1 LCGNMHKTLANKG
14 LNCYCGCMRFDAATL
29 PDTLTELKALFVA
42 TQQQYESEIKL
53 LQEEISI
60 LKHRLFGRKSEK
72 LPVGSGQ
79 LLLFNEA
86 EAGEPEEQ
94 GAPAETIAVPAHERR
109 RGCRKPLPDNL
120 PRVAALHDLT
130 DEQKQCACG
139 EQKSRIGEEVSE
151 QLDIMPPKIQ
161 VIQHIRPKYVC
172 KKCEGTAA
180 DEAAVSI
187 APMPEQMIPKSIATP
202 GLLAWS
208 LTGKFVDALPF
219 YRIEKI
225 LERYGVEVS
234 RQTLCCWA
242 IKVAERCWPLLELMQ
257 EDILAGFQIQ
267 ADETPLQVLQEE
279 GRAPTSRSYMWLFR
293 GGTEQRPVIRYQYHE
308 SRSGQVAKEFLK
320 DYPGYVQ
327 TDGYLGYD
335 FLGQMAA
342 ITHLGCWAH
351 VRRKFV
357 EMVNAAG
364 KDQDGKKKTG
374 SGDVALDYIGK
385 LYLIEKECA
394 EQQLKP
400 EQIARE
406 RQSRAGPILD
416 QFKEWLDKRSHQVP
430 PGSTLGKAI
439 SYTLGQWERLVVYLK
454 DGRLRP
460 DNNLAENAIR
470 PFVVGRKNWLFA
482 ATPDGAHA
490 SAALYSI
497 IETAK
502 ANGLEP
508 YWYLRYL
515 FERLPG
521 ANTKQEHR
529 KLLPQYVDRSLIG
542 RP

>member
-1 LCGNMHKTLANKG
+1 
-14 LNCYCGCMRFDAATL
+14 MRFDAAQL
-29 PDTLTELKALFVA
+29 PNTVEALQSLVIDFAELRQNYETEISVLK
-42 TQQQYESEIKL
+42 
-53 LQEEISI
+53 EEISL

-72 LPVGSGQ
+72 LPVGTGQ

-86 EAGEPEEQ
+86 EAGKAEDRGAAPEK
-94 GAPAETIAVPAHERR
+94 IAVPAHERR
-109 RGCRKPLPDNL
+109 RGCRKPLPENL
-120 PRVAALHDLT
+120 PRVEALHDLT

-151 QLDIMPPKIQ
+151 QLDIIPPKIQ

-172 KKCEGTAA
+172 KKCEGVAA
-180 DEAAVSI
+180 DEPAVSI

-219 YRIEKI
+219 YRIEHI
-225 LERYGVEVS
+225 LKRYGVEVS

-242 IKVAERCWPLLELMQ
+242 VKVAELCRPLLELME
-257 EDILAGFQIQ
+257 EDILQGFQIN
-267 ADETPLQVLQEE
+267 ADETTLQVLQEP
-279 GRAPTSRSYMWLFR
+279 GREATTRSYMWLFR
-293 GGTEQRPVIRYQYHE
+293 GGTGQRPVIIYQYHE
-308 SRSGQVAKEFLK
+308 RRSGQVAKEFLK
-320 DYPGYVQ
+320 NYAGYVQ

-335 FLGQMAA
+335 FLEQMPE

-351 VRRKFV
+351 VRRKFFEV
-357 EMVNAAG
+357 VNAVG
-364 KDQDGKKKTG
+364 KDKDGKKKTG
-374 SGDVALDYIGK
+374 SGEVALDYIGK

-394 EQQLKP
+394 ERKLSF
-400 EQIARE
+400 EQIIRE
-406 RQSRAGPILD
+406 RQSRAGPIVE
-416 QFKEWLDKRSHQVP
+416 QFRAWLDKRSPQVP
-430 PGSTLGKAI
+430 PGSTVGKAI
-439 SYTLGQWERLVVYLK
+439 SYTLGQWERLTVYLR

-470 PFVVGRKNWLFA
+470 PFVLGRKNWLFA
-482 ATPDGAHA
+482 VTPDGAHA
-490 SAALYSI
+490 SAAIYSI

-515 FERLPG
+515 FERLPK
-521 ANTKQEHR
+521 AKTTEEYKA
-529 KLLPQYVDRSLIG
+529 LLPHCVDRSQIE

>member
-1 LCGNMHKTLANKG
+1 
-14 LNCYCGCMRFDAATL
+14 MRCDAAPL

-53 LQEEISI
+53 LKEEISI

-79 LLLFNEA
+79 LFLFNEA
-86 EAGEPEEQ
+86 EAAEPEE
-94 GAPAETIAVPAHERR
+94 PATTEETIAVPAHERR
-109 RGCRKPLPDNL
+109 RGCRKPLPDSL
-120 PRVAALHDLT
+120 PRVEVMHDLT

-161 VIQHIRPKYVC
+161 VIHHIRPKYVC
-172 KKCEGTAA
+172 KKCEGVVA
-180 DEAAVSI
+180 DEPAVSI
-187 APMPEQMIPKSIATP
+187 APMPEQMIPKSIAGP

-225 LERYGVEVS
+225 LTRYGVEVS

-242 IKVAERCWPLLELMQ
+242 VKVAEVCRPLLELM
-257 EDILAGFQIQ
+257 EEAILTGFQIQ
-267 ADETPLQVLQEE
+267 ADETPLQVLQEP
-279 GRAPTSRSYMWLFR
+279 GRAATTNSYMWLFR
-293 GGTEQRPVIRYQYHE
+293 GGAAERPVIIYQYHE
-308 SRSGQVAKEFLK
+308 SRSGQVAREFLK
-320 DYPGYVQ
+320 DYQGYVQ

-335 FLGQMAA
+335 FLEQLAG
-342 ITHLGCWAH
+342 ISHLGCWAH

-357 EMVNAAG
+357 EMVHAAG
-364 KDQDGKKKTG
+364 KDKDGKKKTG
-374 SGDVALDYIGK
+374 SGEVALDYIGK
-385 LYLIEKECA
+385 LYLLEKECA
-394 EQQLKP
+394 ERKLTP

-406 RQSRAGPILD
+406 RQIRACPILE
-416 QFKEWLDKRSHQVP
+416 QFRAWLEKRSPQVP

-439 SYTLGQWERLVVYLK
+439 RYTLGQWERLVVYLR

-470 PFVVGRKNWLFA
+470 PFVLGRKNWLFA

-515 FERLPG
+515 FERLPK
-521 ANTKQEHR
+521 AKTADEYKA
-529 KLLPQYVDRSLIG
+529 LLPQHVDRRLIEK
-542 RP
+542 P

>member
-1 LCGNMHKTLANKG
+1 MTV
-14 LNCYCGCMRFDAATL
+14 DAATL
-29 PDTLTELKALFVA
+29 PDSVDELKTIIVDVA
-42 TQQQYESEIKL
+42 QRAQEYETENKL
-53 LQEEISI
+53 LKEEISL

-72 LPVGSGQ
+72 LPAGSGQ
-79 LLLFNEA
+79 LFLFNEA
-86 EAGEPEEQ
+86 EAGKTEDEDT
-94 GAPAETIAVPAHERR
+94 APSQETIAVPAHERR
-109 RGCRKPLPDNL
+109 RGHRKPLPENL
-120 PRVAALHDLT
+120 PRVEVVHDLT

-139 EQKSRIGEEVSE
+139 QQKSCIGREVSE
-151 QLDIMPPKIQ
+151 QLDITPPKIQ

-172 KKCEGTAA
+172 RKCEGVEA
-180 DEAAVSI
+180 DEPAVSI
-187 APMPEQMIPKSIATP
+187 APMPEQLIPKSIATP

-219 YRIEKI
+219 YRIENI

-242 IKVAERCWPLLELMQ
+242 IKVAERCRALLELMR
-257 EDILAGFQIQ
+257 EDILKGFQIQ
-267 ADETPLQVLQEE
+267 ADETLLQVLEE
-279 GRAPTSRSYMWLFR
+279 PGRNPTTKSYMWLFR
-293 GGTEQRPVIRYQYHE
+293 GGTEQRPVIVYQYHE
-308 SRSGQVAKEFLK
+308 TRSGQVAKDFFENFK
-320 DYPGYVQ
+320 GYVQ

-335 FLGQMAA
+335 FLEQVEE

-357 EMVNAAG
+357 EVVNAAG
-364 KDQDGKKKTG
+364 KDNNGKKKTG

-385 LYLIEKECA
+385 LYLIEKECV
-394 EQQLKP
+394 QQKLKP
-400 EQIARE
+400 EQITRE

-416 QFKEWLDKRSHQVP
+416 QFKTWLDKRSLQVP
-430 PGSTLGKAI
+430 PSSTLGKAI
-439 SYTLGQWERLVVYLK
+439 SYTLGQWERLVVYLQ

-470 PFVVGRKNWLFA
+470 PFVIGRKNWLFA

-515 FERLPG
+515 FEQLPS
-521 ANTKQEHR
+521 AKTKEHYK

>member
-1 LCGNMHKTLANKG
+1 
-14 LNCYCGCMRFDAATL
+14 MRFDAAQL
-29 PDTLTELKALFVA
+29 PNTVEALQSLVIDFAELRQNYETEISVLK
-42 TQQQYESEIKL
+42 
-53 LQEEISI
+53 EEISI

-72 LPVGSGQ
+72 LPVGTGQ

-86 EAGEPEEQ
+86 EAGTAEDRGAAPEK
-94 GAPAETIAVPAHERR
+94 IAVPGHERR

-120 PRVAALHDLT
+120 PRVEALHDLT
-130 DEQKQCACG
+130 EEQKQCACG

-151 QLDIMPPKIQ
+151 QLDIIPPKIQ

-172 KKCEGTAA
+172 KKCAGVAA
-180 DEAAVSI
+180 DEPAVSI

-219 YRIEKI
+219 YRIEHI
-225 LERYGVEVS
+225 LKRYGVEVS

-242 IKVAERCWPLLELMQ
+242 VKVAELCRPLLELMEKDVLQ
-257 EDILAGFQIQ
+257 GFQIN
-267 ADETPLQVLQEE
+267 ADETTLQVLQEP
-279 GRAPTSRSYMWLFR
+279 GREATTRSYMWLFR
-293 GGTEQRPVIRYQYHE
+293 GGTGQRPVIIYQYHE
-308 SRSGQVAKEFLK
+308 RRSGQVAKEFLK
-320 DYPGYVQ
+320 NYAGYVQ

-335 FLGQMAA
+335 FLEQMPE

-357 EMVNAAG
+357 EVVNAVG
-364 KDQDGKKKTG
+364 KDKDGKKKTG
-374 SGDVALDYIGK
+374 SGEVALDYIGK

-394 EQQLKP
+394 ERKLSF
-400 EQIARE
+400 EQIIRE
-406 RQSRAGPILD
+406 RQSRAGPIVE
-416 QFKEWLDKRSHQVP
+416 QFKAWLDKRSPQVP
-430 PGSTLGKAI
+430 PGSTVGKAI
-439 SYTLGQWERLVVYLK
+439 SYTLGQWERLTVYLR

-515 FERLPG
+515 FERLPK
-521 ANTKQEHR
+521 AKTTEEYKA
-529 KLLPQYVDRSLIG
+529 LLPHCVDRSQIN

>member
-1 LCGNMHKTLANKG
+1 
-14 LNCYCGCMRFDAATL
+14 MRFDAAQL
-29 PDTLTELKALFVA
+29 PNTVEALQSLVVDFAELRQNYETEI
-42 TQQQYESEIKL
+42 SL
-53 LQEEISI
+53 LREEISI

-72 LPVGSGQ
+72 LPVGDGQ

-86 EAGEPEEQ
+86 EAGTET
-94 GAPAETIAVPAHERR
+94 APPAAAETIAVPAHERR

-120 PRVAALHDLT
+120 PRVEVVHDLT

-187 APMPEQMIPKSIATP
+187 APMPEQLIPKSIATP

-208 LTGKFVDALPF
+208 VTGKFVDALPF

-242 IKVAERCWPLLELMQ
+242 IKVAERCRTLLELMK

-267 ADETPLQVLQEE
+267 ADETPLQVLQEPD
-279 GRAPTSRSYMWLFR
+279 RAATTRSYMWLFR
-293 GGTEQRPVIRYQYHE
+293 GGTAQKPAMIYQYHE
-308 SRSGQVAKEFLK
+308 TRSGQVAKEFLQ
-320 DYPGYVQ
+320 DYQGYVQ

-335 FLGQMAA
+335 FLGQMPR
-342 ITHLGCWAH
+342 IRHLGCWAH

-364 KDQDGKKKTG
+364 KDKDGKKKTG
-374 SGDVALDYIGK
+374 SGEVALGYIGK
-385 LYLIEKECA
+385 LYLLEKECA
-394 EQQLKP
+394 EQKLKP

-416 QFKEWLDKRSHQVP
+416 QFKAWLDKRSPQIP

-439 SYTLGQWERLVVYLK
+439 SYTLGQWERLGVYLR

-470 PFVVGRKNWLFA
+470 PFVLGRKNWLFA

-515 FERLPG
+515 FERLP
-521 ANTKQEHR
+521 AAQTAEDCKA
-529 KLLPQYVDRSLIG
+529 LLPQYVDRNLIG

>member
-1 LCGNMHKTLANKG
+1 
-14 LNCYCGCMRFDAATL
+14 MRFDAAQL
-29 PDTLTELKALFVA
+29 PDTVEALQSLVLDFAELQQNAETEISLLK
-42 TQQQYESEIKL
+42 
-53 LQEEISI
+53 EEISL

-86 EAGEPEEQ
+86 EAAEPEEQ
-94 GAPAETIAVPAHERR
+94 GTAAETIAVPAHERR
-109 RGCRKPLPDNL
+109 RGCRKPLPESL
-120 PRVAALHDLT
+120 LRVEVVHDLT
-130 DEQKQCACG
+130 EEQKQCACG
-139 EQKSRIGEEVSE
+139 EQKSRIGEDVSE
-151 QLDIMPPKIQ
+151 QLDIIPPKIQ
-161 VIQHIRPKYVC
+161 VIQHIRPKYAC
-172 KKCEGTAA
+172 KNCEGTAA
-180 DEAAVSI
+180 DEPAVSI

-219 YRIEKI
+219 YRIEHI
-225 LERYGVEVS
+225 LKRYGVEVS

-242 IKVAERCWPLLELMQ
+242 VKVAEVCRPLVELME
-257 EDILAGFQIQ
+257 EDILKGFQIN
-267 ADETPLQVLQEE
+267 ADETMLQVLQEP
-279 GRAPTSRSYMWLFR
+279 GREPTTRSYMWLFR
-293 GGTEQRPVIRYQYHE
+293 GGAAEKPVILYQYHE
-308 SRSGQVAKEFLK
+308 SRSGKVAQEFLK
-320 DYPGYVQ
+320 NYAGYVQ

-335 FLGQMAA
+335 FLEQMPE

-357 EMVNAAG
+357 EVVNAAG
-364 KDQDGKKKTG
+364 KDKDGKKKNG

-394 EQQLKP
+394 ERKLNP
-400 EQIARE
+400 EQITAE
-406 RQSRAGPILD
+406 RQRRAGPVLA
-416 QFKEWLDKRSHQVP
+416 QFKAWLDKRSPQVP
-430 PGSTLGKAI
+430 PGSTVGKAI
-439 SYTLGQWERLVVYLK
+439 SYTLGQWERLIVYLQ

-470 PFVVGRKNWLFA
+470 PFVLGRKNWLFA

-502 ANGLEP
+502 VNGLEP

-515 FERLPG
+515 FERLPK
-521 ANTKQEHR
+521 AKSKKEHK
-529 KLLPQYVDRSLIG
+529 KLLPQYVDRSMIEK
-542 RP
+542 P

>member
-1 LCGNMHKTLANKG
+1 
-14 LNCYCGCMRFDAATL
+14 MRFDAAQL
-29 PDTLTELKALFVA
+29 PNTVEALQSLVIDFAELRQNYETEISLLK
-42 TQQQYESEIKL
+42 
-53 LQEEISI
+53 EEISI

-72 LPVGSGQ
+72 LPVGTGQ

-86 EAGEPEEQ
+86 EAEKAANS
-94 GAPAETIAVPAHERR
+94 GASQEKIAVPGHERR
-109 RGCRKPLPDNL
+109 RGCRKPLPENL
-120 PRVAALHDLT
+120 PRVEALHDLT

-151 QLDIMPPKIQ
+151 QLDIIPPKIQ

-172 KKCEGTAA
+172 KKCAGVAA
-180 DEAAVSI
+180 DEPAVSI

-219 YRIEKI
+219 YRIEHI
-225 LERYGVEVS
+225 LKRYGVEVS

-242 IKVAERCWPLLELMQ
+242 VKVAELCRPLLELM
-257 EDILAGFQIQ
+257 EKDILQGFQIN
-267 ADETPLQVLQEE
+267 ADETTLQVLQEP
-279 GRAPTSRSYMWLFR
+279 GREATTRSYMWLFR
-293 GGTEQRPVIRYQYHE
+293 GGTGQRPVIIYQYHE
-308 SRSGQVAKEFLK
+308 RRSGQVAKEFLK
-320 DYPGYVQ
+320 NYAGYVQ

-335 FLGQMAA
+335 FLEQIEG

-357 EMVNAAG
+357 EVVNAVG
-364 KDQDGKKKTG
+364 KDKDGKKKTG
-374 SGDVALDYIGK
+374 SGEVALDYIGK

-394 EQQLKP
+394 ERKLSF
-400 EQIARE
+400 EQIIRE
-406 RQSRAGPILD
+406 RQSRAGPIVE
-416 QFKEWLDKRSHQVP
+416 QFKAWLDKRSPQVP
-430 PGSTLGKAI
+430 PGSTVGKAI
-439 SYTLGQWERLVVYLK
+439 SYTLGQWERLTVYLR

-470 PFVVGRKNWLFA
+470 PFVLGRKNWLFA

-490 SAALYSI
+490 SAAIYSI

-515 FERLPG
+515 FERLPK
-521 ANTKQEHR
+521 AKTTEEYKA
-529 KLLPQYVDRSLIG
+529 LLPHCVDRSQIN

>member
-1 LCGNMHKTLANKG
+1 
-14 LNCYCGCMRFDAATL
+14 MRFDAAQL
-29 PDTLTELKALFVA
+29 PDTVEELQSLVIDFAELRQNYETEISLLK
-42 TQQQYESEIKL
+42 
-53 LQEEISI
+53 EEISI

-72 LPVGSGQ
+72 LPVGTGQ

-86 EAGEPEEQ
+86 EAAQAEDS
-94 GAPAETIAVPAHERR
+94 GASQKKIEVPAHERR
-109 RGCRKPLPDNL
+109 RGCRKPLPGNL
-120 PRVAALHDLT
+120 PRIEALHDLT

-151 QLDIMPPKIQ
+151 QLDIIPPKIQ

-172 KKCEGTAA
+172 KKCEGVAA
-180 DEAAVSI
+180 DEPAVSI
-187 APMPEQMIPKSIATP
+187 APMPEQMIPKSIAGP

-208 LTGKFVDALPF
+208 LTGKFVDGLPF
-219 YRIEKI
+219 YRLEHI
-225 LERYGVEVS
+225 LKRYGVEVS

-242 IKVAERCWPLLELMQ
+242 VKVAELCRPLLELME
-257 EDILAGFQIQ
+257 EDILQGFQIN
-267 ADETPLQVLQEE
+267 ADETTLQVLQEP
-279 GRAPTSRSYMWLFR
+279 GREATTSSYMWLFR
-293 GGTEQRPVIRYQYHE
+293 GGTEQRPVIIYEYHE
-308 SRSGQVAKEFLK
+308 TRSGQVAKEFLK
-320 DYPGYVQ
+320 NYAGFVQ

-335 FLGQMAA
+335 FLEQMAA

-364 KDQDGKKKTG
+364 KEKDGKKKAG

-394 EQQLKP
+394 ERKLSY

-406 RQSRAGPILD
+406 RQVRAGPILE
-416 QFKEWLDKRSHQVP
+416 QFKAWLDKRSPQVP

-439 SYTLGQWERLVVYLK
+439 SYTLGQWERLTVYLR

-460 DNNLAENAIR
+460 DNNRAENAIR
-470 PFVVGRKNWLFA
+470 PFVIGRKNWLFA

-515 FERLPG
+515 FERLPC
-521 ANTKQEHR
+521 AKTKQEHK
-529 KLLPQYVDRSLIG
+529 KLLPQYVDRSLIA

>member
-1 LCGNMHKTLANKG
+1 
-14 LNCYCGCMRFDAATL
+14 MRFDAEQL
-29 PDTLTELKALFVA
+29 PDTVEALQSLVLDFAELRQNYETEISVLK
-42 TQQQYESEIKL
+42 
-53 LQEEISI
+53 EEISL

-72 LPVGSGQ
+72 LPVGTGQ

-86 EAGEPEEQ
+86 EAEKAEDS
-94 GAPAETIAVPAHERR
+94 GAAPGNIAVPAHERR

-120 PRVAALHDLT
+120 PRVEALHDLPV
-130 DEQKQCACG
+130 EQKQCACG

-151 QLDIMPPKIQ
+151 QLDIIPPKIQ
-161 VIQHIRPKYVC
+161 VIRHIRPKYVC
-172 KKCEGTAA
+172 KKCEGVAA
-180 DEAAVSI
+180 DETAVSI

-219 YRIEKI
+219 YRIEHI
-225 LERYGVEVS
+225 LKRYGVEVS

-242 IKVAERCWPLLELMQ
+242 VKVAEQCRPLLELM
-257 EDILAGFQIQ
+257 EIDVLHGLQIN
-267 ADETPLQVLQEE
+267 ADETTLQVLQEP
-279 GRAPTSRSYMWLFR
+279 GREATTRSYMWLFR
-293 GGTEQRPVIRYQYHE
+293 GGNAEKPVIIYQYHE
-308 SRSGQVAKEFLK
+308 RRSGQVAREFLK
-320 DYPGYVQ
+320 NYAGFVQ

-335 FLGQMAA
+335 VLEQIEA

-357 EMVNAAG
+357 EVVTAAG
-364 KDQDGKKKTG
+364 KDKDGKKKTG
-374 SGDVALDYIGK
+374 SGEEALDYIGK

-394 EQQLKP
+394 EQKLKP
-400 EQIARE
+400 EQITRE
-406 RQSRAGPILD
+406 RQSRAGPVLE
-416 QFKEWLDKRSHQVP
+416 QFRAWLDKRSPQVP
-430 PGSTLGKAI
+430 PGSTVGKAI
-439 SYTLGQWERLVVYLK
+439 SYTLGQWERLIVYLQ

-470 PFVVGRKNWLFA
+470 PFVLGRKNWLFA

-515 FERLPG
+515 FERLPK
-521 ANTKQEHR
+521 AKTTEEYKA
-529 KLLPQYVDRSLIG
+529 LLPHCVDRSQIN

>member
-1 LCGNMHKTLANKG
+1 
-14 LNCYCGCMRFDAATL
+14 MRFDAAQL
-29 PDTLTELKALFVA
+29 PDTVEELQSLVIDFAEL
-42 TQQQYESEIKL
+42 QQNSEAEIRL
-53 LQEEISI
+53 LKEEISI

-86 EAGEPEEQ
+86 EARKTEDSEASPEN
-94 GAPAETIAVPAHERR
+94 IAVPAHERR

-120 PRVAALHDLT
+120 PRVEALHDLT

-151 QLDIMPPKIQ
+151 QLDIIPPRIQ
-161 VIQHIRPKYVC
+161 VIHHIRPKYVC
-172 KKCEGTAA
+172 KKCEGVEA
-180 DEAAVSI
+180 DEPAVSI
-187 APMPEQMIPKSIATP
+187 APMPEQMIPKSIAGP

-219 YRIEKI
+219 YRIEQI
-225 LERYGVEVS
+225 LKRYGVEVS

-242 IKVAERCWPLLELMQ
+242 VKVAELCRPLLELMG
-257 EDILAGFQIQ
+257 EDILQGFQIN
-267 ADETPLQVLQEE
+267 ADETTLQVLQEP
-279 GRAPTSRSYMWLFR
+279 GREATTRSYMWLFR
-293 GGTEQRPVIRYQYHE
+293 GGTGQRPVIIYQYHE
-308 SRSGQVAKEFLK
+308 RRSGQVAKEFLK
-320 DYPGYVQ
+320 DFKGYVQ

-335 FLGQMAA
+335 FLEQMKG

-357 EMVNAAG
+357 EVVNAAG
-364 KDQDGKKKTG
+364 KDKEGKKKPG

-394 EQQLKP
+394 EQKFKP

-406 RQSRAGPILD
+406 RQSRAGPVLE
-416 QFKEWLDKRSHQVP
+416 QFKAWLDKRSPQVP

-439 SYTLGQWERLVVYLK
+439 SYTLGQWERLTVYLR

-460 DNNLAENAIR
+460 DNNRAENAIR

-515 FERLPG
+515 FERLPK
-521 ANTKQEHR
+521 AKTTEEYKA
-529 KLLPQYVDRSLIG
+529 LLPHGVHRSQIN

>member
-1 LCGNMHKTLANKG
+1 
-14 LNCYCGCMRFDAATL
+14 MRFDAAQL
-29 PDTLTELKALFVA
+29 PDTVEALQSLVLDFAELRQNYETEISLLK
-42 TQQQYESEIKL
+42 
-53 LQEEISI
+53 EEISL

-94 GAPAETIAVPAHERR
+94 GATAETIEVPAHERR

-120 PRVAALHDLT
+120 PRVEAVHDLT

-151 QLDIMPPKIQ
+151 QLDIIPPKIQ

-172 KKCEGTAA
+172 KKCEGVAA

-219 YRIEKI
+219 YRIEHI
-225 LERYGVEVS
+225 LKRYGVEVS

-242 IKVAERCWPLLELMQ
+242 IKVAERCRPLLELMQ
-257 EDILAGFQIQ
+257 EDILSGFQIQ

-279 GRAPTSRSYMWLFR
+279 GRDPTTRSYMWLFR
-293 GGTEQRPVIRYQYHE
+293 GGTAQKPGIIYQYHE
-308 SRSGQVAKEFLK
+308 TRSGQVAQEFLK
-320 DYPGYVQ
+320 GYKGYVQ

-335 FLGQMAA
+335 FLGQMAE

-364 KDQDGKKKTG
+364 KDKDGKKKTG

-385 LYLIEKECA
+385 LYLLEKECA
-394 EQQLKP
+394 QQKLTP

-416 QFKEWLDKRSHQVP
+416 QFKAWLEKRSPQVP

-470 PFVVGRKNWLFA
+470 PFVLGRKNWLFA

-515 FERLPG
+515 FERLP
-521 ANTKQEHR
+521 AAKSKEDHKQ
-529 KLLPQYVDRSLIG
+529 LLPQYVDRSLIG

>member
-1 LCGNMHKTLANKG
+1 
-14 LNCYCGCMRFDAATL
+14 MRFDAAQL
-29 PDTLTELKALFVA
+29 PNTVEELQSLVIDFAEL
-42 TQQQYESEIKL
+42 QQNSEAEIKL

-72 LPVGSGQ
+72 LPAGSGQ

-86 EAGEPEEQ
+86 EAGTAEDS
-94 GAPAETIAVPAHERR
+94 GAAPGNIAVPAHERR
-109 RGCRKPLPDNL
+109 RGCRKPLPENL
-120 PRVAALHDLT
+120 PRVEALHDLT
-130 DEQKQCACG
+130 DEQKLCACG

-151 QLDIMPPKIQ
+151 QLDIIPPKIQ
-161 VIQHIRPKYVC
+161 VIHHIRPKYVC
-172 KKCEGTAA
+172 RKCEGVAA
-180 DEAAVSI
+180 DEPAVSI
-187 APMPEQMIPKSIATP
+187 APMPEQMIPKSIAGP

-219 YRIEKI
+219 YRIEHI
-225 LERYGVEVS
+225 LKRYGVEVS

-242 IKVAERCWPLLELMQ
+242 VKVAEQCRPLLAFMK
-257 EDILAGFQIQ
+257 EDILQGFQIN
-267 ADETPLQVLQEE
+267 ADETTLQVLQEP
-279 GRAPTSRSYMWLFR
+279 GREATTRSYMWLFR
-293 GGTEQRPVIRYQYHE
+293 GGTEQRPVIIYQYHE
-308 SRSGQVAKEFLK
+308 TRSGQVAKEFLK
-320 DYPGYVQ
+320 KYAGFVQ

-335 FLGQMAA
+335 FLEHMAD
-342 ITHLGCWAH
+342 IIHLGCWAH

-364 KDQDGKKKTG
+364 KDDKNGKKKAG

-394 EQQLKP
+394 ERKLSY

-406 RQSRAGPILD
+406 RQVRAGPVVE
-416 QFKEWLDKRSHQVP
+416 QFKAWLEKRSPQVP

-439 SYTLGQWERLVVYLK
+439 SYTLGQWGRLVVYLR

-460 DNNLAENAIR
+460 DNNRAENAIR
-470 PFVVGRKNWLFA
+470 PFVLGRKNWLFA

-515 FERLPG
+515 FERLPK
-521 ANTKQEHR
+521 AKTTEEYKA
-529 KLLPQYVDRSLIG
+529 LLPHCVDRSQINS
-542 RP
+542 P

>member
-1 LCGNMHKTLANKG
+1 
-14 LNCYCGCMRFDAATL
+14 MRFDAAQL
-29 PDTLTELKALFVA
+29 PDTVEGLHSLVIEFAEL
-42 TQQQYESEIKL
+42 QQNAEAEITL
-53 LQEEISI
+53 LKEEISI

-72 LPVGSGQ
+72 LPAGSGQ

-86 EAGEPEEQ
+86 EAAHTEDS
-94 GAPAETIAVPAHERR
+94 GAAPKTIAVPAHERR
-109 RGCRKPLPDNL
+109 RGCRKPLPDSL
-120 PRVAALHDLT
+120 PRLEVMHDLP
-130 DEQKQCACG
+130 DEQKRCACG

-161 VIQHIRPKYVC
+161 VIRHIRPKYVC
-172 KKCEGTAA
+172 KKCEGVAA
-180 DEAAVSI
+180 DEPAVSI
-187 APMPEQMIPKSIATP
+187 APMPEQMIPKSIAGP

-242 IKVAERCWPLLELMQ
+242 VKVAELCRPLLELMR
-257 EDILAGFQIQ
+257 EDILSGFQIQ
-267 ADETPLQVLQEE
+267 VDETTLQVLQEP
-279 GRAPTSRSYMWLFR
+279 GRTATTNSYMWLFR
-293 GGTEQRPVIRYQYHE
+293 GGTEQRPVILYQYHE
-308 SRSGQVAKEFLK
+308 RRSGQVAKDFLK
-320 DYPGYVQ
+320 DYQGYVQ

-335 FLGQMAA
+335 FLEQLEG

-357 EMVNAAG
+357 EVVNAAG
-364 KDQDGKKKTG
+364 KNKDGKKKTG
-374 SGDVALDYIGK
+374 SGEVALDYIGK
-385 LYLIEKECA
+385 LYLLEKECA
-394 EQQLKP
+394 EQKLTP

-406 RQSRAGPILD
+406 RQSRAGPILE
-416 QFKEWLDKRSHQVP
+416 QFKAWLDKRSPQVP

-439 SYTLGQWERLVVYLK
+439 SYTHGQWERLIVYLQ

-470 PFVVGRKNWLFA
+470 PFVLGRKNWLFA

-508 YWYLRYL
+508 YWYLRHL
-515 FERLPG
+515 FERLPS
-521 ANTKQEHR
+521 AKNKEQHKT
-529 KLLPQYVDRSLIG
+529 LLPHYVDKSLIG
-542 RP
+542 KS

>member
-1 LCGNMHKTLANKG
+1 MTL
-14 LNCYCGCMRFDAATL
+14 DAETL
-29 PDTLTELKALFVA
+29 PDTVDELK
-42 TQQQYESEIKL
+42 EIIISCGSEIRL
-53 LQEEISI
+53 LKEEISI

-72 LPVGSGQ
+72 LPAGSGQ
-79 LLLFNEA
+79 LFLFNEA
-86 EAGEPEEQ
+86 EASKAEDS
-94 GAPAETIAVPAHERR
+94 GASQEKTEVPAHERR
-109 RGCRKPLPDNL
+109 RGYRKPLPDNL
-120 PRVAALHDLT
+120 PRVAVMHDLT

-139 EQKSRIGEEVSE
+139 EQKSRIGQEVSE

-172 KKCEGTAA
+172 KRCEGVAA
-180 DEAAVSI
+180 DEPAVSI
-187 APMPEQMIPKSIATP
+187 APLPEQMISKSIATP

-208 LTGKFVDALPF
+208 FTGKFVDALPF

-242 IKVAERCWPLLELMQ
+242 VKVAELCRPLLELMR
-257 EDILAGFQIQ
+257 EDILSGFQIQ
-267 ADETPLQVLQEE
+267 VDETTLQVLQEP
-279 GRAPTSRSYMWLFR
+279 GREATTRSYMWLFR
-293 GGTEQRPVIRYQYHE
+293 GGSGQRPVIIYQYHE
-308 SRSGQVAKEFLK
+308 SRSGQVAKDFLK
-320 DYPGYVQ
+320 EYQGHVQ

-335 FLGQMAA
+335 FLEQLEG
-342 ITHLGCWAH
+342 ISHLGCWAH

-357 EMVNAAG
+357 EVVNVAG
-364 KDQDGKKKTG
+364 KDKNGKKKSG
-374 SGDVALDYIGK
+374 SGEVALDYIGK
-385 LYLIEKECA
+385 LYLLEKECA
-394 EQQLKP
+394 ERKLSG
-400 EQIARE
+400 EQITRE
-406 RQSRAGPILD
+406 RQIRAGPILE
-416 QFKEWLDKRSHQVP
+416 QFKAWLEKRSPQVP

-439 SYTLGQWERLVVYLK
+439 SYTLGQWERLIVYLR

-470 PFVVGRKNWLFA
+470 PFVLGRKNWLFA

-515 FERLPG
+515 FERLPK
-521 ANTKQEHR
+521 AKTTEEYK
-529 KLLPQYVDRSLIG
+529 KLLPQYVDRSQIN

>member
-1 LCGNMHKTLANKG
+1 
-14 LNCYCGCMRFDAATL
+14 MRFDAAQL
-29 PDTLTELKALFVA
+29 PTTVAELQSLVIDFAELRQNYETEISILK
-42 TQQQYESEIKL
+42 
-53 LQEEISI
+53 EEIRI

-72 LPVGSGQ
+72 LPVGTGQ

-86 EAGEPEEQ
+86 EAAEPEEP

-120 PRVAALHDLT
+120 PRVEVVHDLT

-151 QLDIMPPKIQ
+151 QLDIIPPKIQ

-172 KKCEGTAA
+172 RTCEGVEA
-180 DEAAVSI
+180 DEPAVSI
-187 APMPEQMIPKSIATP
+187 APLPEQMIAKSIASP

-208 LTGKFVDALPF
+208 LTGKFVDGLPF

-234 RQTLCCWA
+234 RQTLCSWA
-242 IKVAERCWPLLELMQ
+242 VKVAEVCRPVVALM
-257 EDILAGFQIQ
+257 EAEILHGFQIN
-267 ADETPLQVLQEE
+267 ADETTLQVLQEP
-279 GRAPTSRSYMWLFR
+279 GREATTRSYMWLFR

-308 SRSGQVAKEFLK
+308 SRSGKVAQEFLK
-320 DYPGYVQ
+320 DYTGYVQ
-327 TDGYLGYD
+327 TDSYLGYD
-335 FLGQMAA
+335 FLGQMAG

-357 EMVNAAG
+357 EVVTAAG
-364 KDQDGKKKTG
+364 RDKDGKKKPG
-374 SGDVALDYIGK
+374 SGEVALGYIGK

-394 EQQLKP
+394 EQKLKP

-416 QFKEWLDKRSHQVP
+416 QFKAWLEKRSPQVP
-430 PGSTLGKAI
+430 PGSTVGKAI
-439 SYTLGQWERLVVYLK
+439 RYTLGQWERLTVYLQ

-470 PFVVGRKNWLFA
+470 PFVIGRKNWLFA

-497 IETAK
+497 IKTAK

-515 FERLPG
+515 FERLPKAKTTG
-521 ANTKQEHR
+521 EYKA
-529 KLLPQYVDRSLIG
+529 LLPHCVDRSLIN

>member
-1 LCGNMHKTLANKG
+1 MTL
-14 LNCYCGCMRFDAATL
+14 DAATL
-29 PDTLTELKALFVA
+29 PDNVDELK
-42 TQQQYESEIKL
+42 EIIISCGSEIRL
-53 LQEEISI
+53 LKEEISI

-72 LPVGSGQ
+72 LPAGSGQ

-86 EAGEPEEQ
+86 EAEKAEDRGAAPEN
-94 GAPAETIAVPAHERR
+94 IAVPAHERR

-120 PRVAALHDLT
+120 PRVEALHDLT
-130 DEQKQCACG
+130 EEQKQCACG

-151 QLDIMPPKIQ
+151 QLDIIPPKIQ

-172 KKCEGTAA
+172 KKCEGVAA
-180 DEAAVSI
+180 DEPAVSI
-187 APMPEQMIPKSIATP
+187 AQMPEQMIPKSIATP

-208 LTGKFVDALPF
+208 LAGKFVDALPF
-219 YRIEKI
+219 YRIEHI
-225 LERYGVEVS
+225 LKRYGVEVS

-242 IKVAERCWPLLELMQ
+242 VKVAELCRPLVELME
-257 EDILAGFQIQ
+257 EDILQGFQIN
-267 ADETPLQVLQEE
+267 ADETTLQVLQEP
-279 GRAPTSRSYMWLFR
+279 GREATTRSYMWLFR
-293 GGTEQRPVIRYQYHE
+293 GGTVQRPVIIYQYHE
-308 SRSGQVAKEFLK
+308 RRSGQVVKEFLK
-320 DYPGYVQ
+320 NYAGYVQ

-335 FLGQMAA
+335 FLEQIEG

-357 EMVNAAG
+357 EVVNAVG
-364 KDQDGKKKTG
+364 KDKDGKKKTG
-374 SGDVALDYIGK
+374 SGEVALDYIGK
-385 LYLIEKECA
+385 LYLLEKECA
-394 EQQLKP
+394 ESKLSY

-406 RQSRAGPILD
+406 RQIRAGPILE
-416 QFKEWLDKRSHQVP
+416 QFKAWLEKRSPQVP

-439 SYTLGQWERLVVYLK
+439 SYTLGQWERLTVYLR

-460 DNNLAENAIR
+460 DNNRAENAIR

-515 FERLPG
+515 FEHMPC
-521 ANTKQEHR
+521 AKTKQGYK
-529 KLLPQYVDRSLIG
+529 KLLPQYVDRSLID

>member
-1 LCGNMHKTLANKG
+1 
-14 LNCYCGCMRFDAATL
+14 MRFDAAQL
-29 PDTLTELKALFVA
+29 PTTVAELQSLVIDFAELRQNYETEISILK
-42 TQQQYESEIKL
+42 
-53 LQEEISI
+53 EEIRI

-72 LPVGSGQ
+72 LPVGTGQ

-86 EAGEPEEQ
+86 EAAEAEEP
-94 GAPAETIAVPAHERR
+94 GTPAETIAVPAHERR

-120 PRVAALHDLT
+120 PRIEVLHDLT

-139 EQKSRIGEEVSE
+139 EQKSRIGEDVSE
-151 QLDIMPPKIQ
+151 QLDIIPPKIQ
-161 VIQHIRPKYVC
+161 VIQHIRPKYAC
-172 KKCEGTAA
+172 KNCEGTAA
-180 DEAAVSI
+180 DEPAVSI
-187 APMPEQMIPKSIATP
+187 APLPEQMIPKSIATP

-208 LTGKFVDALPF
+208 LTGKFVDGLPF

-225 LERYGVEVS
+225 LERYGVAVS

-242 IKVAERCWPLLELMQ
+242 VKVAEQCKPLIALM
-257 EDILAGFQIQ
+257 EEAILHGFQIN
-267 ADETPLQVLQEE
+267 ADETTLQVLQEP
-279 GRAPTSRSYMWLFR
+279 GREPTTRSYMWLFR
-293 GGTEQRPVIRYQYHE
+293 GGTEQRPVIIYQYRE
-308 SRSGQVAKEFLK
+308 TRSGQVAQEFLK
-320 DYPGYVQ
+320 DYAGYVQ

-335 FLGQMAA
+335 FLGQLAG

-357 EMVNAAG
+357 EVVNAAG
-364 KDQDGKKKTG
+364 KDKDGKKKTG

-394 EQQLKP
+394 ERKLSY

-406 RQSRAGPILD
+406 RQSRAGPILE
-416 QFKEWLDKRSHQVP
+416 QFKAWLDKRSPQVP

-439 SYTLGQWERLVVYLK
+439 SYTLGQWERLTVYLQ

-460 DNNLAENAIR
+460 DNNRAENAIR
-470 PFVVGRKNWLFA
+470 PFVLGRKNWLFA

-515 FERLPG
+515 FERLPK
-521 ANTKQEHR
+521 AKTRDEYQA
-529 KLLPQYVDRSLIG
+529 LLPQYVDKSLIDK
-542 RP
+542 P

>member
-1 LCGNMHKTLANKG
+1 
-14 LNCYCGCMRFDAATL
+14 MRFDTAQL
-29 PDTLTELKALFVA
+29 PGTVEALQSLVIDFAELRQNYETEISLLK
-42 TQQQYESEIKL
+42 
-53 LQEEISI
+53 EEISI

-79 LLLFNEA
+79 LFLFNEA

-94 GAPAETIAVPAHERR
+94 GTAVETIAVPAHERR
-109 RGCRKPLPDNL
+109 RGCRKPLPENL
-120 PRVAALHDLT
+120 PRVEAVHDLT

-151 QLDIMPPKIQ
+151 QLDIIPPKIQ
-161 VIQHIRPKYVC
+161 VIHHIRPKYVC

-180 DEAAVSI
+180 DEPAVSI
-187 APMPEQMIPKSIATP
+187 APMPEQMIPKSIAGP

-208 LTGKFVDALPF
+208 LTGKFVDAVPF
-219 YRIEKI
+219 YRIEHI
-225 LERYGVEVS
+225 LKRYGVEVS

-242 IKVAERCWPLLELMQ
+242 VKVAEQCRPLLELM
-257 EDILAGFQIQ
+257 EKDVLHGFQIN
-267 ADETPLQVLQEE
+267 ADETTLQVLQEP
-279 GRAPTSRSYMWLFR
+279 GREATTRSYMWLFR
-293 GGTEQRPVIRYQYHE
+293 GGTGHRPVIIYQYHE
-308 SRSGQVAKEFLK
+308 RRSGQVAKEFLK
-320 DYPGYVQ
+320 NYTGYVQ

-335 FLGQMAA
+335 FLEKMAG

-357 EMVNAAG
+357 EVVNAAG
-364 KDQDGKKKTG
+364 KGKDGKKKPG
-374 SGDVALDYIGK
+374 SGEVALGYIGK

-394 EQQLKP
+394 EQKLSY

-406 RQSRAGPILD
+406 RQSRAGPILE
-416 QFKEWLDKRSHQVP
+416 QFKAWLEKRSPQVP
-430 PGSTLGKAI
+430 PGSTVGKAI
-439 SYTLGQWERLVVYLK
+439 SYTLGQWERLVVYLR

-460 DNNLAENAIR
+460 DNNRAENAIR
-470 PFVVGRKNWLFA
+470 PFVLGRKNWLFA

-515 FERLPG
+515 FERLPK
-521 ANTKQEHR
+521 AKTTEEYKA
-529 KLLPQYVDRSLIG
+529 LLPYCVDRSQIN

>member
-1 LCGNMHKTLANKG
+1 MTV
-14 LNCYCGCMRFDAATL
+14 DAATL
-29 PDTLTELKALFVA
+29 PDSVDALKTIIVDVTQRAQEYETEN
-42 TQQQYESEIKL
+42 KL
-53 LQEEISI
+53 LKEEISV
-60 LKHRLFGRKSEK
+60 LKHRLFGKKSEK
-72 LPVGSGQ
+72 LPAGSGQ
-79 LLLFNEA
+79 LFLFNEA
-86 EAGEPEEQ
+86 EAAKTEDS
-94 GAPAETIAVPAHERR
+94 GAAQQKVEVPAHERR
-109 RGCRKPLPDNL
+109 RGHRKPLPENL
-120 PRVAALHDLT
+120 PRVEVVHDLS
-130 DEQKQCACG
+130 DEQKQCTCG
-139 EQKSRIGEEVSE
+139 EQKSRIGQEVSE

-172 KKCEGTAA
+172 KKCEGVEA
-180 DEAAVSI
+180 DEPAVSI

-242 IKVAERCWPLLELMQ
+242 VKVAELCRPLLELMG
-257 EDILAGFQIQ
+257 EDILSGFQIQ
-267 ADETPLQVLQEE
+267 ADETTLQVLQEE
-279 GRAPTSRSYMWLFR
+279 GREPTTKSYMWLFR
-293 GGTEQRPVIRYQYHE
+293 GGSQNKPVIIYQYHE
-308 SRSGQVAKEFLK
+308 TRSGQVAKEFLK
-320 DYPGYVQ
+320 GYKGYVQ

-335 FLGQMAA
+335 FLEHFAD

-357 EMVNAAG
+357 EVVNAAG
-364 KDQDGKKKTG
+364 KDKNGKKKSG

-385 LYLIEKECA
+385 LYLIEKECSDQ
-394 EQQLKP
+394 ELTP
-400 EQIARE
+400 EQTARE
-406 RQSRAGPILD
+406 RQARAGPVLER
-416 QFKEWLDKRSHQVP
+416 FRAWLEKRSPQVP

-439 SYTLGQWERLVVYLK
+439 SYTLGQWERLVVYLQ
-454 DGRLRP
+454 DSRLRP

-515 FERLPG
+515 FEQLPS
-521 ANTKQEHR
+521 AKTKEQYK